1 MGRDRVT
8 RGESAPETLHLRRK
22 SADTSASLAPS
33 AQGQRGLAH
42 STSVLRLQNR
52 HAVSI
57 LAAVAAALAFV
68 GSGAADPPAIA
79 QKEAEQQQV
88 LAQVHA
94 IDIELERAAEAFNG
108 ATYRLDQIRADIAEN
123 RARLRFAQQN
133 YRRAQ
138 HQASARLVELYKSGG
153 GGTSVAE
160 ILIGASSLSDLLTRI
175 DAASRISEQDARI
188 AHEVEVYRAEVRRR
202 ERQLEA
208 AEAAQR
214 QEVARRA
221 AERDA
226 IAAKLAERRQ
236 LLATIGTELERLRA
250 AERER
255 QARLEEQAR
264 QRLAEERR
272 QRQAQASQP
281 SQPEQQPTQTESTS
295 TQAAPEPAPEPEPA
309 PSPDSSGGSSSG
321 STSSGGSSGGG
332 SPPAPSHGGVVGI
345 AMQYLGT
352 PYVWGGASPSGFD
365 CSGFTMYVYA
375 QVGVSLP
382 HYAAAQYGM
391 GTPVSRSSLA
401 PGDLVFFNGLSHV
414 GIYIGGNQM
423 IHSPHTGDVVKI
435 SSLTGWYASTYV
447 GARRY

>member
-57 LAAVAAALAFV
+57 LAAIAAALAFV

-138 HQASARLVELYKSGG
+138 HQASA
-153 GGTSVAE
+153 
-160 ILIGASSLSDLLTRI
+160 
-175 DAASRISEQDARI
+175 RISEQDARI

-401 PGDLVFFNGLSHV
+401 PGDLVFFNGLGHV